1 MPALPSAK
9 LDLIR
14 GLVSRAPDRV
24 IQGLETALAE
34 GGVEALAPVYD
45 LVRLEA
51 ADRARR
57 HLLLGPV
64 TALCR
69 ADGREADWLRFPPAA
84 LRAVW
89 SGVKRVAPDLLARAD
104 AALAD
109 PDEAAS
115 SDVDAPARLAGQEL
129 RAAHHPEFAAAA
141 AACDQARP
149 GGAAEFAACLDLT
162 PLARKAVAQLP
173 RWISFM
179 DGERIAV
186 ARLICR
192 DAAAVADDAGPRL
205 FEMMAAQLA
214 EPWRIIRVISAV
226 MDHPGDTYFA
236 ASEFASFG
244 ERVLTAIEAESVK
257 VTALRAPDGP
267 AAGRAAGL
275 AAGQAVLLMTEVEQ
289 AIELARDGP
298 WGRRAAKIK
307 RALAEAAEARLKEID
322 EAVAGALPCQSPR
335 GSRLRKAEP
344 LLLHEP
350 DEGQVAG
357 ALTLL
362 TFAHDTQGC
371 AAAGGFAS
379 VRLKIL
385 ERLEQRLDAYIEDV
399 LDRLREGEAG
409 TADIARA
416 YLAVAADFYALARDE
431 KAGDLVRR
439 RMAAAA

>member
-1 MPALPSAK
+1 MSALQTDK
-9 LDLIR
+9 LELVR

-24 IQGLETALAE
+24 IQSLEAALAD

-45 LVRLEA
+45 MVRLEA

-57 HLLLGPV
+57 NLLLGPV

-69 ADGREADWLRFPPAA
+69 ADGRGADWLRFPPAA
-84 LRAVW
+84 LSHIWA
-89 SGVKRVAPDLLARAD
+89 GLKRVAPEVLAQAD

-109 PDEAAS
+109 PESAGGGAA
-115 SDVDAPARLAGQEL
+115 DAPARLAGQEL

-141 AACDQARP
+141 ATCDQVRP
-149 GGAAEFAACLDLT
+149 GAAAELASCLDLT

-192 DAAAVADDAGPRL
+192 DAAAIADDAGPRL
-205 FEMMAAQLA
+205 FEMLAAQLA

-236 ASEFASFG
+236 ASEFVDFG
-244 ERVLTAIEAESVK
+244 ERVLGAIEAEGERVA
-257 VTALRAPDGP
+257 ALRAPHGP

-275 AAGQAVLLMTEVEQ
+275 AAAQAALLMTEVEQ

-307 RALAEAAEARLKEID
+307 RSLAEAAEARLKEID
-322 EAVAGALPCQSPR
+322 EAVAGALPSQSPR

-350 DEGQVAG
+350 DEALVAG

-362 TFAHDTQGC
+362 TFAHETQGC

-379 VRLKIL
+379 VRQKIL
-385 ERLEQRLDAYIEDV
+385 ERLEQRLDAYVEDV

-409 TADIARA
+409 TADLARA
-416 YLAVAADFYALARDE
+416 YLAVAADFYALARDD